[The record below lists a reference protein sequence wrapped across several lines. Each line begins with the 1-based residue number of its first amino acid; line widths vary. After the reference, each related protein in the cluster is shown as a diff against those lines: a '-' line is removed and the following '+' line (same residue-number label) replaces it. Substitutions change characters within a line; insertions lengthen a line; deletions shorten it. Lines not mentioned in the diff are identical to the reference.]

1 MTVTETKKRHTRRH
15 ILMLAGAA
23 TAGVIAAPSFPM
35 PALAFPT
42 APYKRSLAFR
52 NLRTGESLDMVY
64 WANGKFLP
72 EVRPEIAR
80 VMRDGRDNQVHAIDD
95 RLVDLM
101 ARLRGTL
108 RSSEPIQVVCG
119 YRSPETNE
127 MLHETTEGVA
137 SNSLHMDGEAVDL
150 RVIDRPLGYV
160 HRVAVSLKVGGVG
173 YYPHSNFV
181 HVDVGQVR
189 YW

>member
-1 MTVTETKKRHTRRH
+1 MKATKRHTRRNF
-15 ILMLAGAA
+15 LVLAGA
-23 TAGVIAAPSFPM
+23 TAAGAIAAPSFPM
-35 PALAFPT
+35 PAIALPV
-42 APYKRSLAFR
+42 APYKRSLAFH
-52 NLRTGESLDMVY
+52 NLRTGDKLDIVY
-64 WANGKFLP
+64 WANGTYLP
-72 EVRPEIAR
+72 EASREIAR
-80 VMRDGRDNQVHAIDD
+80 VMRDGRTDDVHSIDP

-108 RSSEPIQVVCG
+108 RSSQPIQVVCG

-137 SNSLHMDGEAVDL
+137 ANSLHMYGEAVDL
-150 RVIDRPLGYV
+150 RVVDRPLHYV
-160 HRVAVSLKVGGVG
+160 RRVAVSFTAGGVV

-181 HVDVGQVR
+181 HVDVGTVR

>member
-1 MTVTETKKRHTRRH
+1 MVKKRLTRRNF
-15 ILMLAGAA
+15 IVLAGASA
-23 TAGVIAAPSFPM
+23 AGVIAAPSFPM
-35 PALAFPT
+35 PAIALPV
-42 APYKRSLAFR
+42 APYKRSLAFH
-52 NLRTGESLDMVY
+52 NLRTGDKLDIVY
-64 WANGKFLP
+64 WADGKYLP
-72 EVRPEIAR
+72 GASHEIAR
-80 VMRDGRDNQVHAIDD
+80 VMRDGRTDEVHSIDN
-95 RLVDLM
+95 RLVELM
-101 ARLRGTL
+101 QKLRSTL

-150 RVIDRPLGYV
+150 RVIDRPLRYV
-160 HRVAVSLKVGGVG
+160 HRVAVSLKAGGVG
-173 YYPHSNFV
+173 YYPRSNFV

>member
-1 MTVTETKKRHTRRH
+1 MTAPKRVTRRN
-15 ILMLAGAA
+15 ILVAAGA
-23 TAGVIAAPSFPM
+23 TAIGAIAAPVFPM
-35 PALAFPT
+35 PAIALPI
-42 APYKRSLAFR
+42 APYKRSLAFH
-52 NLRTGESLDMVY
+52 NLRTGDKLDIVY
-64 WANGKFLP
+64 WAEGQYLP
-72 EVRPEIAR
+72 EASREIAR
-80 VMRDGRDNQVHAIDD
+80 VMRDGRTDQVHSIDH

-137 SNSLHMDGEAVDL
+137 SNSLHMVGEAVDL
-150 RVIDRPLGYV
+150 RVIDRPLRYV
-160 HRVAVSLKVGGVG
+160 RKVAVGLKAGGVG

-181 HVDVGQVR
+181 HVDVGPVR
-189 YW
+189 AW